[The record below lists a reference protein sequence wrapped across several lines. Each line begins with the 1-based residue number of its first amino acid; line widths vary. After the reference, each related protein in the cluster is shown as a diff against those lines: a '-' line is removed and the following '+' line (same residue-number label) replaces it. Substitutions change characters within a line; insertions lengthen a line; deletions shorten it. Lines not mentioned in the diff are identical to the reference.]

1 LKKIWFFPMVVVL
14 SIVAL
19 IASACPAP
27 APVAPVEVVKIGAL
41 QDMTGATSD
50 VGADE
55 AKGVAEAFAYFN
67 DQGGIN
73 GKPLKMF
80 QYDYGYRVPEAVTTY
95 TRFRD
100 YDKVIAVLGWGTG
113 DTEALKPTINK
124 DKIVYLS
131 SSFSAHLTAPAEAPY
146 NFVFSTD
153 YSTKARATIQYW
165 YDNYWL
171 KDPRYKEEREAGVKP
186 RFVFFGMFG
195 SPYATAP
202 VEAIKDQAKIL
213 GFDFLP
219 DQDVSLWA
227 LDTKSQV
234 LAVSENPP
242 HFVWHGNTTM
252 SVATTLRD
260 FYALGLTG
268 PGKKTM
274 HGINCWGHDENTLK
288 LAGPAAE
295 ETISANKVAFFMWDY
310 PMRDIVHQYAQ
321 KINPGVPL
329 EDRLIHTVGG
339 WIKVHLMVEAL
350 TRMDNAGELDL
361 RPEALATTRA
371 KLKDYFEMA
380 PMDDIAK
387 LYGLAEFTVTPTDH
401 RPGGKIA
408 IAQIEGGKLVDR
420 GFVDM
425 KGMYPDLWASWLGW

>member
-1 LKKIWFFPMVVVL
+1 MKGIWFFPIVVVL

-131 SSFSAHLTAPAEAPY
+131 SSFSGHLCDPAEAPY
-146 NFVFSTD
+146 NFVFGTD

-234 LAVSENPP
+234 LAVKENPP

-295 ETISANKVAFFMWDY
+295 ETLGANKVALFMWDY
-310 PMRDIVHQYAQ
+310 PMRATVHEYAQ

-361 RPEALATTRA
+361 SPGALATTRA

-408 IAQIEGGKLVDR
+408 IAQIEGGKFVDR

-425 KGMYPDLWASWLGW
+425 KGMYPDLWAGWLGW